1 MTSQLRIDMEV
12 LILAT
17 DTDKA
22 RKTIG
27 FCPQHNILISE
38 LTVDEH
44 FTFFAQACFQ
54 SITHSDQLISVSSI
68 DHQFDGNR
76 DKLKGFSLQQA
87 KDELEKLVYEV
98 QLGRRSTKFSH
109 LMPAP

>member
-1 MTSQLRIDMEV
+1 MTSLVRINMLMIHLE
-12 LILAT
+12 

-44 FTFFAQACFQ
+44 FKFFAQAGFL
-54 SITHSDQLISVSSI
+54 SLVFFLIANI
-68 DHQFDGNR
+68 INMENQC
-76 DKLKGFSLQQA
+76 
-87 KDELEKLVYEV
+87 
-98 QLGRRSTKFSH
+98 
-109 LMPAP
+109 